1 MLVGVMA
8 AQSSQS
14 AALLGRASL
23 FAFIGLALAGLS
35 TVTGCKSVSER
46 ELTDSEGRRF
56 SAKCERSG
64 DCTLSQ
70 VAGNKRSDDKS
81 ALALTRTGRLV
92 GICDVVPG
100 HGPDTPADCR
110 PLVCLRDSDC
120 PPAHGLKD
128 GQCLNALCTDPAQ
141 ALVPPDSVMLCLAG
155 SGLGHDLA
163 HQVERYALGLNC
175 GTPCRVPAPCRQ
187 P

>member
-1 MLVGVMA
+1 MPAELGK
-8 AQSSQS
+8 S
-14 AALLGRASL
+14 AALLRPAAL
-23 FAFIGLALAGLS
+23 FGLLALGGLPF
-35 TVTGCKSVSER
+35 VAGCKSVSER
-46 ELTDSEGRRF
+46 ELSDSEGRRF
-56 SAKCERSG
+56 SAKCERAG

-70 VAGNKRSDDKS
+70 VAGSKRSDEKN
-81 ALALTRTGRLV
+81 ALALTRSGRLV
-92 GICDVVPG
+92 GICDVLPG

-128 GQCLNALCTDPAQ
+128 GQCLNSLCTDPAQ

-155 SGLGHDLA
+155 SGLGHDQA